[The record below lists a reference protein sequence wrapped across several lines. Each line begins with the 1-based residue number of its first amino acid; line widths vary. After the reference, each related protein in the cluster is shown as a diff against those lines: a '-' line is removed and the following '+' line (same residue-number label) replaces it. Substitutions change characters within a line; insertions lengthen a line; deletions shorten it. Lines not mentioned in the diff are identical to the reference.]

1 MGDGWMEAVARAKVN
16 LRLRI
21 FPRGSDGY
29 HPIETVFCRIDFADR
44 MRLRRRPEAGVTIR
58 VSGPESVPSGPDN
71 LAARA
76 AALFLERFGLPGGAE
91 IELEKHVPPGSG
103 LGGGSSDAAL
113 VLRLLA
119 EGADSTPQPDE
130 LLRLAAQLGADVA
143 FFVADTPLAVAGGR
157 GDDLRVCPPL
167 EPRPMVLLL
176 PDVPVSTAEAYEL
189 WDADG
194 LRGEEAPTA
203 RSQVLPPLTWEEI
216 RSSAANDFEPVIF
229 RRHPGFRALRE
240 KLDET
245 DPFFALLT
253 GSGSALFAV
262 YESDAQRDGAMVRL
276 KEVSEGVRLVSAC
289 GPV

>member
-1 MGDGWMEAVARAKVN
+1 MEAVARAKVN

-44 MRLRRRPEAGVTIR
+44 LRLRRRAEAGVTIR
-58 VSGPESVPSGPDN
+58 VSGPESVPRGPDN

-119 EGADSTPQPDE
+119 EGAEPTPQPE
-130 LLRLAAQLGADVA
+130 EQLRLAAQLGADVA

-157 GDDLRVCPPL
+157 GDHLRVYAPL

-176 PDVPVSTAEAYEL
+176 PDIPVSTAEAYAL

-194 LRGEEAPTA
+194 LRGEEVPTA
-203 RSQVLPPLTWEEI
+203 RSQASTLPSPSTWEEI
-216 RSSAANDFEPVIF
+216 RSAAANDFEPVIF